1 MDAPSTGIPLIFL
14 FERKLFASNSTAIT
28 NSAPDR
34 GSPSLT
40 PLSIEKYSDVY
51 PLSIMQLFALL

>member
-1 MDAPSTGIPLIFL
+1 MGIPLIFL

-34 GSPSLT
+34 GSPCLT
-40 PLSIEKYSDVY
+40 SLSIEKYSDVY
-51 PLSIMQLFALL
+51 PLLIMQLFTLL